1 METSFITRDPFD
13 PMHPS
18 LRWRSQVRVT
28 EERIMYLENASRIA
42 ESAQYWEQKF
52 RYTSEILELIR
63 RHVPPEFASTSIAQ
77 PLSPID
83 SSLVSKPNKITGYYE
98 TSSTRKGK
106 LTQTVS
112 RQPSKRACKISR
124 DDKRPQS
131 MERVEHNSE
140 DRQRVGQAGQAA
152 KRRRTTHEPGS
163 RPCARRVRPTRT
175 QRHTRYFQRD
185 AGERRLEPYLCGGH
199 KLR

>member
-1 METSFITRDPFD
+1 MDLLLLYALCFCSVFAWLAVFEVAKLIYRQLRFFYISCIRKWLCYPLLLTRRRGTSN
-13 PMHPS
+13 
-18 LRWRSQVRVT
+18 V
-28 EERIMYLENASRIA
+28 
-42 ESAQYWEQKF
+42 K
-52 RYTSEILELIR
+52 
-63 RHVPPEFASTSIAQ
+63 
-77 PLSPID
+77 
-83 SSLVSKPNKITGYYE
+83 

-112 RQPSKRACKISR
+112 RQPSKRACKILR

-140 DRQRVGQAGQAA
+140 DRQRIGQAGQAA